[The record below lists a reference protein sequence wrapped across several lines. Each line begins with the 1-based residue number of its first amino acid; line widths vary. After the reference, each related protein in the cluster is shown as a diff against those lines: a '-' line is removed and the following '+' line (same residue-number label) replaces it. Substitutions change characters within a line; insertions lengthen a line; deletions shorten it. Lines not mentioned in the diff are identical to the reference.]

1 MLSDHSEEESK
12 DEDLDHDDHEDE
24 IPDIKLIVLQNET
37 SFQLIMSEKMIFT
50 HVNSIK
56 MFQSTDQDYESLK
69 NIHNLNIGEI
79 KNYLKKSQHNLIME
93 GLKYDIGVSEFG
105 EIRMGV
111 KVDERIHKNKIPDED
126 KQFMGFPLAYHD
138 FKEHQIKIQK

>member
-1 MLSDHSEEESK
+1 
-12 DEDLDHDDHEDE
+12 
-24 IPDIKLIVLQNET
+24 
-37 SFQLIMSEKMIFT
+37 
-50 HVNSIK
+50 
-56 MFQSTDQDYESLK
+56 
-69 NIHNLNIGEI
+69 
-79 KNYLKKSQHNLIME
+79 ME

>member
-1 MLSDHSEEESK
+1 MLADHSEEESE
-12 DEDLDHDDHEDE
+12 DEDDDHVEV
-24 IPDIKLIVLQNET
+24 PDIKLIILQNET

-69 NIHNLNIGEI
+69 NIDNLNIGEI

-93 GLKYDIGVSEFG
+93 GLK
-105 EIRMGV
+105 
-111 KVDERIHKNKIPDED
+111 
-126 KQFMGFPLAYHD
+126 
-138 FKEHQIKIQK
+138 